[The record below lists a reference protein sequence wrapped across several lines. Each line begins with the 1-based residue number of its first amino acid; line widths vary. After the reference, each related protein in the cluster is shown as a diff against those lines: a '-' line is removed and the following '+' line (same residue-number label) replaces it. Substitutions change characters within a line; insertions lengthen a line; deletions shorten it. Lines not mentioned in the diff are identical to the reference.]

1 MYHQMS
7 LEVAY
12 CGSELE
18 FFDSFV
24 FLACRTG
31 NLNNYFVKFDVMIV
45 ELSESRLYLRAQL
58 LLLELGLRT
67 STNNK
72 R

>member
-1 MYHQMS
+1 MS

-45 ELSESRLYLRAQL
+45 E
-58 LLLELGLRT
+58 
-67 STNNK
+67 
-72 R
+72 